1 MHHLRFPDIV
11 NSRYCPSSVFE
22 TYAAKNWAAH
32 FREAHNMIT
41 EEQVYQAK
49 QLCDA
54 NSQRYKKWL
63 DVFWRT
69 QSKKAPVGQDES
81 LFRGSPERF
90 TTLMIISSLGLAK
103 VLPLLLEE
111 EVLDLNITDLTR
123 RRSALSWACF
133 SGHEKIVEMLLRSA
147 TRRSCRGVLERSL
160 DLDLFDIFG
169 DTPLNIAAYRGHERI
184 LQLLRT
190 GADPNSQ
197 DEYVGAP
204 LAIAIKEGHERIVQQ
219 LLEKGANLN
228 IQTQVL
234 SGNTP
239 LTAAIKEKRERIV
252 QQLLEK
258 GC

>member
-32 FREAHNMIT
+32 FRKAHNMIT

-90 TTLMIISSLGLAK
+90 TTLMIDHIEFGVSQSPSPAFRRGGIGLEYNRSYTASICF
-103 VLPLLLEE
+103 V
-111 EVLDLNITDLTR
+111 VGMFFRTR
-123 RRSALSWACF
+123 EDC
-133 SGHEKIVEMLLRSA
+133 
-147 TRRSCRGVLERSL
+147 
-160 DLDLFDIFG
+160 
-169 DTPLNIAAYRGHERI
+169 
-184 LQLLRT
+184 
-190 GADPNSQ
+190 
-197 DEYVGAP
+197 
-204 LAIAIKEGHERIVQQ
+204 
-219 LLEKGANLN
+219 
-228 IQTQVL
+228 
-234 SGNTP
+234 
-239 LTAAIKEKRERIV
+239 
-252 QQLLEK
+252 
-258 GC
+258 